1 MQDVLHPPEWVLRC
15 SPLWLEFTKLKEGC
29 SKQGPENHLPEKP
42 SQITDTDR
50 CTHLFGLPP
59 SFLFSS
65 TGSKYQRKPP
75 RKRIFA
81 SPSMFCTWGVAAPPP
96 TALLFFFQQIASN
109 TNRRVHTSSWPGPPP
124 TPPTPSFCNS
134 SPKRHSVS
142 FFQMGIC
149 LRNGIQFRFFRWGS
163 AFAVPRSPMKSRM
176 ATHSIKTYRTQLHVC
191 IFVHGRSPN
200 IGFMY
205 SCCQT
210 PPTHF

>member
-1 MQDVLHPPEWVLRC
+1 MQDLLHPPEWVLRC
-15 SPLWLEFTKLKEGC
+15 SLLWLEFTKLKEGC

-96 TALLFFFQQIASN
+96 TALLFFLSANSIRHKPTCAHIFLA
-109 TNRRVHTSSWPGPPP
+109 WAPP

-149 LRNGIQFRFFRWGS
+149 LRSPPFANETQNGYAFHQNLPHATACLHLRPWKVPKHWFYVLLLSGPRQPTFDVFF
-163 AFAVPRSPMKSRM
+163 
-176 ATHSIKTYRTQLHVC
+176 
-191 IFVHGRSPN
+191 
-200 IGFMY
+200 
-205 SCCQT
+205 
-210 PPTHF
+210 